1 MKTRS
6 MVFVCVALLFAM
18 TISYAQT
25 ATSTTPADTATP
37 VVLPS
42 VQAGFAN
49 LGSVIKIDGRI
60 FTGIIN
66 SQAQGAYPHA
76 SLAIP
81 DAKLRFTYM
90 PSKDVTVVS
99 RLKFITTS
107 PSSMGF
113 DYLYADLNNWA
124 GLIPG
129 HTLRVGRMKIDFGE
143 ETWTDNQVE
152 SNLVSNSVAV
162 PNGYDEGLDFR
173 GPICKGDHPVSY
185 SLSLLNGTK
194 DLSPAVG
201 APACVVKLGA
211 SPMKHLYLSGSYLNT
226 GKLGVNST
234 DFAVAGITSM
244 PGGATNWQRHAW
256 EADARW
262 NFGPTGQ
269 QNFIPTGPTAA
280 VPFVLA
286 AAFGQLA
293 DDPTGA
299 AKRDGNYWY
308 AEGLYNITKKIYA
321 SARFSDLNLL
331 SGATAKIADSPVA
344 VNKYQRTS
352 LSLGYRLSAL
362 TAIKAEYSI
371 NKTDGASPEP
381 KLNQFALGVATKF

>member
-1 MKTRS
+1 
-6 MVFVCVALLFAM
+6 MVCVCVALLFAM
-18 TISYAQT
+18 TIGYAQT
-25 ATSTTPADTATP
+25 PAT

-42 VQAGFAN
+42 VQAANAN
-49 LGSVIKIDGRI
+49 LGAVIKIDGRI
-60 FTGIIN
+60 FTGIIG
-66 SQAQGAYPHA
+66 SQLQGAYPHT
-76 SLAIP
+76 SLVIP

-90 PSKDVTVVS
+90 PSKDITVVS
-99 RLKFITTS
+99 RLKFSAASGANAAT

-129 HTLRVGRMKIDFGE
+129 HTLRIGRMKIDFGE

-162 PNGYDEGLDFR
+162 PNGYDEGLNFR
-173 GPICKGDHPVSY
+173 GPIRKGDHPINY

-194 DLSPAVG
+194 DLSPAAG
-201 APACVVKLGA
+201 APASVVKIGA
-211 SPMKHLYLSGSYLNT
+211 SPIKHLYLSGSYLNT
-226 GKLGVNST
+226 GQLGVNNT
-234 DFAVAGITSM
+234 DFGVAGITAIPS
-244 PGGATNWQRHAW
+244 GATSWQRHAW

-262 NFGPTGQ
+262 NFGPSGQ
-269 QNFIPTGPTAA
+269 QANIPTAPTAA

-293 DDPTGA
+293 DDSTGA

-321 SARFSDLNLL
+321 SARYSELNLL
-331 SGATAKIADSPVA
+331 SGVTAKIADSPVA
-344 VNKYQRTS
+344 VSKYQRTS
-352 LSLGYRLSAL
+352 LSLGYRISAL

-371 NKTDGASPEP
+371 NKTDGGATTP
-381 KLNQFALGVATKF
+381 KLNQFVLGVATKF